1 MYRWGDSLA
10 TSCTISIYFITLLRL
25 FCNLFRGHFRLFK
38 AINISFFSLKHACGT
53 LYKYLRRYP
62 KFYECIGKHY
72 IHSQLSDNSSNKR
85 SCMTHA
91 CEDSHNNDKSY
102 IEHNNVP
109 LESVERFKVFAIDV
123 TPVPNHVWN
132 ECATHRLDVMEVGAM
147 TCCAYDNT
155 CKWEIKCW
163 VLKKHFLACL
173 WCQCIYDLQYV
184 CDVGISKSTWKE
196 F

>member
-1 MYRWGDSLA
+1 MSNSCRKCLQ
-10 TSCTISIYFITLLRL
+10 TSQNILSWKTIAR
-25 FCNLFRGHFRLFK
+25 
-38 AINISFFSLKHACGT
+38 
-53 LYKYLRRYP
+53 
-62 KFYECIGKHY
+62 IGK
-72 IHSQLSDNSSNKR
+72 LSDNSSNKR

-155 CKWEIKCW
+155 CK
-163 VLKKHFLACL
+163 
-173 WCQCIYDLQYV
+173 
-184 CDVGISKSTWKE
+184 
-196 F
+196 